1 MRISR
6 FLALGFATVF
16 TAFGAIAQLPPPP
29 AGSAAPIIVS
39 PAADSA
45 LPVSAATA
53 QKTAGEPDLT
63 VEIEL
68 LKELRA
74 KNDETLKKQQAALEA
89 LDQLQ
94 KDADQVRIFSKR
106 G

>member
-1 MRISR
+1 MRISS
-6 FLALGFATVF
+6 FLALGLATVF
-16 TAFGAIAQLPPPP
+16 TAFGAIAQLPPP
-29 AGSAAPIIVS
+29 AGTPAPIIVS
-39 PAADSA
+39 PAANSA
-45 LPVSAATA
+45 LPVSGATA
-53 QKTAGEPDLT
+53 QKTAGEADLT
-63 VEIEL
+63 AEIEL

>member
-1 MRISR
+1 MRISS
-6 FLALGFATVF
+6 FLALGLATVF
-16 TAFGAIAQLPPPP
+16 NAFGAIAQSPPPT
-29 AGSAAPIIVS
+29 GSAAPVIVV
-39 PAADSA
+39 PEADSA
-45 LPVSAATA
+45 LPVSTATA
-53 QKTAGEPDLT
+53 QKTPAEPDLT
-63 VEIEL
+63 AEIEL
-68 LKELRA
+68 LKELKA

>member
-6 FLALGFATVF
+6 FLVLGSATVF
-16 TAFGAIAQLPPPP
+16 AAFGAIAQSPPPT
-29 AGSAAPIIVS
+29 GSAAPLIVV

-45 LPVSAATA
+45 LPVSAATT
-53 QKTAGEPDLT
+53 QKTPGEPDLT
-63 VEIEL
+63 AEIEL
-68 LKELRA
+68 LKQLKA
-74 KNDETLKKQQAALEA
+74 KNDETLKKQQATLEA

-94 KDADQVRIFSKR
+94 KDADQIRIFSKR